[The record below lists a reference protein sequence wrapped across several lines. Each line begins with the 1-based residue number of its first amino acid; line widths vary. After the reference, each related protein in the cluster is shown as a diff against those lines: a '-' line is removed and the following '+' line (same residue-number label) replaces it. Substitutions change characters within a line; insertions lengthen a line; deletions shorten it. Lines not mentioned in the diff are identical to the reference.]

1 MVYSPG
7 NPQDLFVTTRQL
19 KVTIVRAENLYKR
32 DLLKLPDP
40 FAVISL
46 DGQQLK
52 TTQAELRTLSP
63 TWNASFKFT
72 LHPKSTLTVQIFD
85 QRKFIRKKDQGF
97 LGVINVP
104 IGSILDLTRPT
115 IQQYYVFDLKRSNSG
130 ETVKGKIGI
139 LFSSD
144 VNGFGQHTSP
154 ILQPADQP
162 LPPPIEASDIPAST
176 IAPDNANDSVS
187 LSNLSIHDTSTSTST
202 APLINPPTDNI
213 DDSDSLL
220 SSPNPQLLQIPI
232 PSSSRTNISKDDVSS
247 RQRSDSSSSSSSH
260 TSMTREPSPLPS
272 GWEQRIDPLGRVYY
286 VDHNTRTT
294 TWNRPDANT
303 SRRLCEQTSR
313 EFANLQNRSLP
324 TTPEPRT
331 TTQSTA
337 PSVIIESE
345 TQPGHGPLPSG
356 WEQRYSPDGR
366 SYYVD
371 HNTRTT
377 TWVDPRRTQAVQF
390 VTSGSAASGKLPVSQ
405 LGPLPSGWEMRLN
418 PTGKVYFVDHNTK
431 TTTWNDPR
439 LVDAADASIPQYK
452 RDFKRKLIYF
462 RSQLYSNV
470 YIGQTK
476 IRIRRDQV
484 FSDAFN
490 EFMRHSPD
498 QLKRRLMIE
507 FVGEEGLDY
516 GGVSREFFFL
526 LSHEMFNPFYCLFE
540 RSSHDS
546 YTLQINPLSGV
557 NSEHLNYFKFIGR
570 ALGVAVFH
578 QRFLDVYFVHSFY
591 KMILAKKTSLQDM
604 ESIDAEF
611 YRSLVWMLENDIT
624 DVLDLTMTIEDHR
637 FGEIIIIEL
646 LPDGKNILVTEENKK
661 QYVELVS
668 EWKISKRVQDQISA
682 LSDGFYEIVPRELA
696 SVFDEREMEFLIGG
710 ISDIDVDDWER
721 STCYRGYTENDK
733 VIQLFWKAVRSF
745 SSEMKARLLQFA
757 TGTSRVPVNGF
768 KDLQGSD
775 GPRRFTIDKKT
786 GSINALPV
794 AHTCFNRI
802 DLPEYTSL
810 EMLTAKLTLA
820 IEETMGFGVE

>member
-1 MVYSPG
+1 MTGSIDI
-7 NPQDLFVTTRQL
+7 QASSIITRQL

-52 TTQAELRTLSP
+52 TTQAEPRTLSP
-63 TWNASFKFT
+63 TWNASFNFT
-72 LHPKSTLTVQIFD
+72 LHPKSILTVQIFD

-104 IGSILDLTRPT
+104 IGSILDLAKPA
-115 IQQYYVFDLKRSNSG
+115 IQQYYVFDLKQSNSG

-144 VNGFGQHTSP
+144 IAGSGQHTVS
-154 ILQPADQP
+154 IFQSADQP
-162 LPPPIEASDIPAST
+162 LPPAIDDLDIRTFNSNAS
-176 IAPDNANDSVS
+176 NDDRDSSS
-187 LSNLSIHDTSTSTST
+187 LANLSLRDTATQSTGPSRDS
-202 APLINPPTDNI
+202 A
-213 DDSDSLL
+213 DDSSSLL
-220 SSPNPQLLQIPI
+220 TFPNPQALQASVL
-232 PSSSRTNISKDDVSS
+232 SSTATASKDDVST
-247 RQRSDSSSSSSSH
+247 RPRSESSSSSSSVSSRAS
-260 TSMTREPSPLPS
+260 TSSRASSPLPS
-272 GWEQRIDPLGRVYY
+272 GWEQRTDPLGRPYY

-294 TWNRPDANT
+294 TWNRPDATT
-303 SRRLCEQTSR
+303 SRLLCEQTSR

-324 TTPEPRT
+324 TTPEAQPT
-331 TTQSTA
+331 TSA
-337 PSVIIESE
+337 PSVIIGSE

-356 WEQRYSPDGR
+356 WEIRYANNDRP
-366 SYYVD
+366 YYVD
-371 HNTRTT
+371 HNTRNT

-390 VTSGSAASGKLPVSQ
+390 VTPNNSSSGKLVVSQ
-405 LGPLPSGWEMRLN
+405 LGPLPSGWEMRLTL
-418 PTGKVYFVDHNTK
+418 TGKVYYVDHNTK
-431 TTTWNDPR
+431 TTTWSDPR
-439 LVDAADASIPQYK
+439 LIDAADAAIPQYK

-462 RSQLYSNV
+462 RSQLYANV
-470 YIGQTK
+470 YLGQTK
-476 IRIRRDQV
+476 ILIKRDQI

-516 GGVSREFFFL
+516 GGISREFFFL

-540 RSSHDS
+540 RSSHDN

-570 ALGVAVFH
+570 VLGIAVFH

-591 KMILAKKTSLQDM
+591 KMVLGKKTSLQDM
-604 ESIDAEF
+604 ESIDTEF

-624 DVLDLTMTIEDHR
+624 DILDLTMTVEDHR
-637 FGEIIIIEL
+637 FGEIVTIEL
-646 LPDGKNILVTEENKK
+646 IPDGKNISVTEDNKK

-668 EWKISKRVQDQISA
+668 DWKISKCVQDQIEA
-682 LSDGFYEIVPRELA
+682 LSTGFYEIISHELV

-710 ISDIDVDDWER
+710 ITDIDVDDWER
-721 STCYRGYTENDK
+721 NTCYRGYTEHDK

-768 KDLQGSD
+768 KELHGSD
-775 GPRRFTIDKKT
+775 GPRRFTIDKKS

-802 DLPEYTSL
+802 DLPEYTSI